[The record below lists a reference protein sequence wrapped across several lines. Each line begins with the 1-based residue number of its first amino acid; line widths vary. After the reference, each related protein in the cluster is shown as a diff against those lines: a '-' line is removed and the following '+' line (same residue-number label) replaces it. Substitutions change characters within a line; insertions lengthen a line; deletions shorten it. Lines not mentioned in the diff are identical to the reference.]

1 MASGEPPPPPTGIDS
16 VYVRTAADTVAVG
29 DTVMFNYELVPPKGQ
44 VVPSSAT
51 VHWAS
56 SDTSV
61 ATVVNGWVVGKKV
74 GVASISA
81 TADGVRGNAK
91 VTVRPKTQP
100 GG

>member
-1 MASGEPPPPPTGIDS
+1 
-16 VYVRTAADTVAVG
+16 
-29 DTVMFNYELVPPKGQ
+29 MFNYELVPPKGQ

-81 TADGVRGNAK
+81 TADRVRGKCQGHRQAQ
-91 VTVRPKTQP
+91 TQP